1 MRFAGWQRVS
11 LVDYPSKIASVVF
24 TSGCNMDCI
33 YCHNSELKKRTNE
46 TIKESSIIKYIEEK
60 RKVLDALVITGGE
73 PSLHKDE
80 LIKFIKKIK
89 EKFPDFLIKVDT
101 NGSSEKFIKEII
113 PLVDFIAADFKGLD
127 YNLFTNCDTATILKN
142 LSLLKNAKEYEIRI
156 TMYPGYINENEFTK
170 IAENLKEHKKVVIQ
184 QYRKNKKT
192 DLEPYKRETLSKFF
206 YILKDYVKYVD
217 IRE

>member
-1 MRFAGWQRVS
+1 MKFAGWQRVS
-11 LVDYPSKIASVVF
+11 LVDYPGKISSVLF

-33 YCHNSELKKRTNE
+33 YCHNSDLKKRINE
-46 TIKESSIIKYIEEK
+46 TITEDLIIKYIKEK

-73 PSLHKDE
+73 PSLHKKE

-101 NGSSEKFIKEII
+101 NGSSEEFISEII

-127 YNLFTNCDTATILKN
+127 YKLFSNFDTELILKN
-142 LSLLKNAKEYEIRI
+142 LSLLKSAKEYEIRI
-156 TMYPGYINENEFTK
+156 TLYPGYINENDFIM
-170 IAENLKEHKKVVIQ
+170 IAEKLKDHKKVVIQ
-184 QYRKNKKT
+184 QYRKNKDS
-192 DLEPYKRETLSKFF
+192 DLEPYKREILSKFF
-206 YILKDYVKYVD
+206 CILKDYVKYVD